1 MTFLQPSILWALPLV
16 LLPVIIHLLN
26 RLRHRP
32 RAWAA
37 MQFLVA
43 ANRSSTSHARLRQ
56 WLILLFR
63 TLAVLALILFV
74 ARPLAGGWL
83 GWALSPAPDAILIL
97 LDRSPS
103 MESKSIGGV
112 GTKREQ
118 GLKLL
123 ANAARQFEE
132 SSHLILIENALR
144 EPQQIA
150 GADALGRLSTT
161 GPSDAAADIPAMLQ
175 TAFQWLVDNQAGAS
189 EIWIA
194 SDLQGSNWRPEDDRW
209 ASIIAQLN
217 ALPQPV
223 RVRLLAFNQGEDAN
237 AAVSLGELT
246 RRAKGSAAELD
257 LAFDIRRDAAASET
271 VPLTLSVDG
280 KMSQVEM
287 LLEGQSVRW
296 RQRAET
302 SADSSGGWG
311 SVTLPDDGNASDNS
325 AFFVYGAD
333 TDFAATVVS
342 FDDRNARFLRFAA
355 ATQGKN
361 GFVPAKLASPNEAG
375 SAVFENDSL
384 LVWQAPLPTGD
395 IAERV
400 RTFVEEGGV
409 AMFFPTADYAL
420 TPFQGMG
427 WGTAEMADGEE
438 VFKVTEWEQKEGPL
452 ANTDEGLRLPV
463 DDLAVIQR
471 RGITGGSAVLAA
483 FEDGTPFLARR
494 SLGRGQIYFCA
505 SLPSPEWSSL
515 GDGFILVPM
524 LRRALV
530 EGGRRLNRDS
540 ILACGELNAVDRA
553 KPWVSVDSVQPK
565 DILSQAGVY
574 RHGERLVAV
583 NRPDSENE
591 RTVMETVA
599 ATGLFGELPVRLW
612 EETGQRSDRLQG
624 EIWRLILCAMIAFLM
639 IEAVLILPA
648 GKSAEPEKETARV

>member
-1 MTFLQPSILWALPLV
+1 MTFLQPSILWALPLI

-37 MQFLVA
+37 MQFLLA

-74 ARPLAGGWL
+74 ARPLSGGWL
-83 GWALSPAPDAILIL
+83 GWALSPAPDAIVIL

-103 MESKSIGGV
+103 MEADSATGD

-118 GLKLL
+118 ALKLL
-123 ANAARQFEE
+123 AGAARQFED

-194 SDLQGSNWRPEDDRW
+194 SDLQASNWRPEDDRW
-209 ASIIAQLN
+209 ASMIAQLD

-223 RVRLLAFNQGEDAN
+223 RVRLLAFNENGSAN
-237 AAVSLGELT
+237 AMVSLSELT
-246 RRAKGSAAELD
+246 RRTKGSAAELD
-257 LAFDIRRDAAASET
+257 LAFDIRRDDSSSET
-271 VPLTLSVDG
+271 VPVTVSVDG
-280 KMSQVEM
+280 KTSQVET

-296 RQRAET
+296 RQRVDAP
-302 SADSSGGWG
+302 SDSTGGWG
-311 SVTLPDDGNASDNS
+311 SVSLPDDGNGSDNT
-325 AFFVYGAD
+325 AYFVYGSD
-333 TDFAATVVS
+333 TAFAATVVS
-342 FDDRNARFLRFAA
+342 SDDRNARFLRFAA
-355 ATQGKN
+355 STRDKE
-361 GFVPAKLASPNEAG
+361 GFVPAKLASPNEAA
-375 SAVFENDSL
+375 SAVWESDSL
-384 LVWQAPLPTGD
+384 LVWQAPLPKGD
-395 IAERV
+395 VADRV

-409 AMFFPTADYAL
+409 AVFFPTAEDDAVQ
-420 TPFQGMG
+420 FQGMG
-427 WGTAEMADGEE
+427 WGALDAADGED
-438 VFKVTEWEQKEGPL
+438 VFGISIWEENEGPL

-463 DDLAVIQR
+463 DEFAAIQR
-471 RGITGGSAVLAA
+471 RRIKGGSAVLAA
-483 FEDGTPFLARR
+483 FEDETPFLTRR
-494 SLGRGQIYFCA
+494 SLGRGRIYFCG
-505 SLPSPEWSSL
+505 SLPTPEWSSL
-515 GDGFILVPM
+515 GDGFVLVPI
-524 LRRALV
+524 LRRALA

-540 ILACGELNAVDRA
+540 ILACGELNAVDRT
-553 KPWVSVDSVQPK
+553 KPWTLVDSDQSK

-574 RHGERLVAV
+574 RHGDRLVAV
-583 NRPDSENE
+583 NRPESENE
-591 RTVMETVA
+591 PTVMEADT

-612 EETGQRSDRLQG
+612 EETGQREDRLQG
-624 EIWRLILCAMIAFLM
+624 EIWRLILCAMLVFLM

-648 GKSAEPEKETARV
+648 TETSELAKEAART

>member
-1 MTFLQPSILWALPLV
+1 MTFLQPSILWALPLI

-37 MQFLVA
+37 MQFLLA

-74 ARPLAGGWL
+74 ARPLSGGWL
-83 GWALSPAPDAILIL
+83 GWALSPAPDAIVIL

-103 MESKSIGGV
+103 MEADSATGD

-118 GLKLL
+118 ALKLL
-123 ANAARQFEE
+123 AGAARQFED

-194 SDLQGSNWRPEDDRW
+194 SDLQASNWRPEDDRW
-209 ASIIAQLN
+209 ASMIAQLD

-223 RVRLLAFNQGEDAN
+223 RVRLLAFNENGSVN
-237 AAVSLGELT
+237 AMVSLSELT
-246 RRAKGSAAELD
+246 RRTKGSAAELD
-257 LAFDIRRDAAASET
+257 LAFDIRRDDSSSET
-271 VPLTLSVDG
+271 VPVTVSVDG
-280 KMSQVEM
+280 KTSQVET

-296 RQRAET
+296 RQRVDAP
-302 SADSSGGWG
+302 SDSTGGWG
-311 SVTLPDDGNASDNS
+311 SVSLPDDGNGSDNT
-325 AFFVYGAD
+325 AYFVYGSD
-333 TDFAATVVS
+333 TAFAATVVS
-342 FDDRNARFLRFAA
+342 SDDRNARFLRFAA
-355 ATQGKN
+355 STRNKE
-361 GFVPAKLASPNEAG
+361 GFVPAKLASPNEAA
-375 SAVFENDSL
+375 SAVWESDSL
-384 LVWQAPLPTGD
+384 LVWQAPLPKGD
-395 IAERV
+395 VADRV

-409 AMFFPTADYAL
+409 AVFFPTADDDAVQ
-420 TPFQGMG
+420 FQGMG
-427 WGTAEMADGEE
+427 WGALDAADGED
-438 VFKVTEWEQKEGPL
+438 VFVISIWEENEGPL
-452 ANTDEGLRLPV
+452 ANTDEGLLLPV
-463 DDLAVIQR
+463 DEFAAIQR
-471 RGITGGSAVLAA
+471 RRIKGGSAVLAA
-483 FEDGTPFLARR
+483 FEDETPFLTRR
-494 SLGRGQIYFCA
+494 SLGRGRIYFCG
-505 SLPSPEWSSL
+505 SLPTPEWSSL
-515 GDGFILVPM
+515 GDGFVLVPI
-524 LRRALV
+524 LRRALA

-540 ILACGELNAVDRA
+540 ILACGELNAVDRT
-553 KPWVSVDSVQPK
+553 KPWTLVDSDQPK

-574 RHGERLVAV
+574 RHGDRLVAV
-583 NRPDSENE
+583 NRPESENE
-591 RTVMETVA
+591 PTVMEADT

-612 EETGQRSDRLQG
+612 EETGQREDRLQG
-624 EIWRLILCAMIAFLM
+624 EIWRLILCAMLVFLM

-648 GKSAEPEKETARV
+648 TETSELAKEAART